1 MGTFTRVDQE
11 QMEKAKDLLETAPAR
26 EMGFVK
32 SLFFGR
38 LALEKVMP
46 YPQQDA
52 ADAQRMMDLKV
63 RLAEFLKTNVDA
75 AKIDAEERI
84 GPEVVTGLGKLGVLG
99 MTVPVEYG
107 GGGFSHTAYCK
118 VLEQIG
124 GHCASTAVVV
134 GAHQSIGLKA
144 VLLMGTEAQKREY
157 LPALACGEKLAAFCL
172 SEPEVGSDAANV
184 QTRAEPAADGR
195 SWILNGEKKYATNG
209 ALAGM
214 MTVLAK
220 TRMEEGGKVKDKI
233 TAFLVTPDLPG
244 FEVVLNNRSK
254 CGLRGTWQAVLRFTN
269 MPVPADRVLG
279 KQGKGLKVALSVLD
293 FGRCTLSAGCLGAA
307 KRMLEL
313 SIGRARSRVQF
324 GRPIGHFGLIKQ
336 KVARM
341 AETVFAMDALLYM
354 AAGLVDRHVED
365 LMLETAIC
373 KLFCSEG
380 LWEVADDTM
389 QIWAGE
395 GYMRDNGIERMFR
408 DARINRV
415 VEGATEVMTAFI
427 ALVGIKGVG
436 EELQRVVQA
445 ARHPMGNFNRL
456 AEFAHHEWSDIIMG
470 HDFPGLRT
478 ELAAEGRTMVRLT
491 RLLARDVE
499 RLCRTYREGI
509 IEMQLV
515 QQRVAL
521 AVMDLYAMA
530 AVISKLQ
537 MTLGAAE
544 GNGHGTL
551 KHDLMLGRGFC
562 HRAAERI
569 QQRLGSLWGN
579 NDEEVIAVA
588 DHLLGWDQQG
598 NS

>member
-1 MGTFTRVDQE
+1 MPTFTRADRE
-11 QMEKAKDLLETAPAR
+11 QMEKAQDLLEATPTKDL
-26 EMGFVK
+26 GFVK

-38 LALEKVMP
+38 LALEKIMP
-46 YPQQDA
+46 YPMQTPEDMT
-52 ADAQRMMDLKV
+52 RMTALKG
-63 RLAEFLKTNVDA
+63 RLDEFLKTNVNPER
-75 AKIDAEERI
+75 IDAEERI
-84 GPEVVTGLGKLGVLG
+84 PPEVITGLGQLGILG
-99 MTVPVEYG
+99 MTVPTQYG
-107 GGGFSHTAYCK
+107 GGGYSHTAYCRM
-118 VLEQIG
+118 LEHIG
-124 GHCASTAVVV
+124 GWCASTAVLV

-144 VLLMGTEAQKREY
+144 VLLMGTEAQKNEF
-157 LPALACGEKLAAFCL
+157 LPALAKGEKLAAFCL

-184 QTRAEPAADGR
+184 QTQAQLSDDGKF
-195 SWILNGEKKYATNG
+195 WILNGEKKYATNG

-214 MTVLAK
+214 MTVMAR
-220 TRMEEGGKVKDKI
+220 TRMEEKGQLKDKI

-269 MPVPADRVLG
+269 MRVPADRILG
-279 KQGKGLKVALSVLD
+279 QQGKGLKVALSVLA

-313 SIGRARSRVQF
+313 SITRARARVQF

-336 KVARM
+336 KIARM
-341 AETVFAMDALLYM
+341 AEMVFAMDALLYM
-354 AAGLVDRHVED
+354 AAGLVDRNEPDV
-365 LMLETAIC
+365 MLETAIC

-436 EELQRVVQA
+436 DELQRVVHA
-445 ARHPMGNFNRL
+445 AHHPINNFHRL
-456 AEFAHHEWSDIIMG
+456 ADFAHHEWSDILMG
-470 HDFPGLRT
+470 HEFPGLRK
-478 ELAAEGRTMVRLT
+478 ELAAEGHAMVRLT

-499 RLCRTYREGI
+499 RLCRTYRENI

-515 QQRVAL
+515 QQRIAL
-521 AVMDLYAMA
+521 SVMDLYAMA

-537 MTLGAAE
+537 MMLQAAD

-551 KHDLMLGRGFC
+551 KRDLMTGRGFC

-569 QQRLGSLWGN
+569 QLRLNTLWHN
-579 NDEEVIAVA
+579 NDKEVLALA
-588 DHLLGWDQQG
+588 DHILGWDQQS